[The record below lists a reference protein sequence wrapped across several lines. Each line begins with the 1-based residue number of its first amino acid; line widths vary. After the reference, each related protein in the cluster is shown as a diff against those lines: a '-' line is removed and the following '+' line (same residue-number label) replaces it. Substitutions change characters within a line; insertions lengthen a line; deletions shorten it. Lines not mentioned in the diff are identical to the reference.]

1 MEFRVTYFTDFM
13 KEQMGME
20 GRYNDIDK
28 DRDLVEGEKK
38 QYASRSPYFA
48 NISDWIGERE
58 KGDDD
63 GQADDFKT
71 DRRTE
76 LSARTCS

>member
-38 QYASRSPYFA
+38 QYASRSPYDA
-48 NISDWIGERE
+48 KISDWTDERE
-58 KGDDD
+58 EGVDD
-63 GQADDFKT
+63 GQADKFKT
-71 DRRTE
+71 EQRTD
-76 LSARTCS
+76 LSDKDL